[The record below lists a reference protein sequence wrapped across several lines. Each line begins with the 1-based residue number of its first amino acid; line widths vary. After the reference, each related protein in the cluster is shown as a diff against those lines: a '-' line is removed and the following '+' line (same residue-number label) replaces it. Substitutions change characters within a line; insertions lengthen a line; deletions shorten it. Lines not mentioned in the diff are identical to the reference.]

1 MCKQSSRS
9 ISCFFHSFVYSCF
22 SVDASLVH
30 LASRAPHRDQVSASA
45 SLHIVHQHFRHFFGI
60 FSILNFSKVGKI
72 NWCSP
77 PLPHDNFLGKRA
89 IKDCNFIWIAS
100 CFCLSVKPL
109 WDCIASSTAAKKTP
123 AALILNPR
131 YTESWW
137 FCPTM
142 RTIWTMWTMFNLDG
156 QICQTMWTMCNAA
169 LIVHAFKSKESISG
183 TIWTNSNRNQNLL
196 FVLFNEQC
204 LSDRLIQTHSLFVRP
219 SDSDTFHFLAMLWWR
234 AGTS

>member
-1 MCKQSSRS
+1 MCKQSSRL

-30 LASRAPHRDQVSASA
+30 LASRAPLWDQVSPSA
-45 SLHIVHQHFRHFFGI
+45 SLRTLHQHFRHFFGI
-60 FSILNFSKVGKI
+60 FSVLNFSKVGKI
-72 NWCSP
+72 NWCPP

-109 WDCIASSTAAKKTP
+109 WDCIASSTAAKKAP

-137 FCPTM
+137 FCQAMCTM
-142 RTIWTMWTMFNLDG
+142 CSMFNYDG
-156 QICQTMWTMCNAA
+156 QICQTMWTMCSTA

-196 FVLFNEQC
+196 FVLFNVY
-204 LSDRLIQTHSLFVRP
+204 QTIWFRHISLFVWFRQI
-219 SDSDTFHFLAMLWWR
+219 
-234 AGTS
+234 